1 MGVGSLDAGDKGR
14 SPVCQRRRG
23 SQVILIVV
31 VDISSE
37 KVGNRGLG
45 AGAEEGKGSV
55 LVCKC
60 GSEGGDI
67 GSVGGSSLG
76 EELVGKGDSAQRL
89 AKEPGTS
96 GDFRAVVGFGRVTEV
111 GEAGLDFSF
120 VGVGREFSSR
130 GSL

>member
-1 MGVGSLDAGDKGR
+1 MGVGSLDTGDKGR
-14 SPVCQRRRG
+14 SPICQRRRG
-23 SQVILIVV
+23 SKVIVV

-55 LVCKC
+55 LVCEC

-76 EELVGKGDSAQRL
+76 EELVGKCDSAQRL